1 MVTFSIEPLAG
12 EAYDDTEMMIVT
24 VEGSVVE
31 VGRVR
36 ERSSSMVSLGGGSG
50 GGGKAGEEEED
61 WSGAWPRLRR

>member
-1 MVTFSIEPLAG
+1 MTISIDPLAG
-12 EAYDDTEMMIVT
+12 EAYDDSELMIVT

-36 ERSSSMVSLGGGSG
+36 ERSSSMVSLGGGGSG
-50 GGGKAGEEEED
+50 GKGGGAEDEED